1 MNPFDVTVVRKVAE
15 AQDICSF
22 ELARADGQPL
32 PPFSAGAHIDVHLGD
47 GLVRQYSL
55 CNPPHER
62 HRYVIGVLR
71 DPASRG
77 GSRAMHD
84 AVREG
89 GTLRIGAP
97 KNLFPLAEGARRS
110 VLLAGGIGVTPL
122 LAMAESLAAQGSDF
136 ALHYCSREPQRTAF
150 RQRIAQSSYAGRV
163 HFHYDS
169 GPPAQKLD
177 LAALLA
183 VPDADNHIYVCG
195 PGGFIAH
202 VAETAQALGW
212 PQQQVHFEYFAA
224 PALAGADG
232 TDERPFDVRLARSGA
247 VVTVPPGR
255 SITAVLA
262 EQGVMVPVACEQGVC
277 GTCVTRVLHGQPE
290 HRDVYLTDEERAE
303 ERLFTPC
310 CSRARSAV
318 LVLDL

>member
-1 MNPFDVTVVRKVAE
+1 
-15 AQDICSF
+15 
-22 ELARADGQPL
+22 
-32 PPFSAGAHIDVHLGD
+32 
-47 GLVRQYSL
+47 
-55 CNPPHER
+55 
-62 HRYVIGVLR
+62 
-71 DPASRG
+71 
-77 GSRAMHD
+77 MHD

-97 KNLFPLAEGARRS
+97 LPPAETGFSARRS

-224 PALAGADG
+224 PALAGAGG
-232 TDERPFDVRLARSGA
+232 TDERPFD
-247 VVTVPPGR
+247 VTVPPGR

-277 GTCVTRVLHGQPE
+277 GTCVTRVLDGQPE